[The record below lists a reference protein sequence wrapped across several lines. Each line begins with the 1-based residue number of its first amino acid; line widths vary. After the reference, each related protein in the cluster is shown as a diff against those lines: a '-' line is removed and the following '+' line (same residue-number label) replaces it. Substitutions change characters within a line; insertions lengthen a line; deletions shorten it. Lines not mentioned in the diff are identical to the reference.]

1 MFRIRVLSSFG
12 PARPLAILLTALFG
26 CGQAIAQDEQQGID
40 NIAADVA
47 QAITRNAHRSPA
59 PVEVFVEDFGDANQP
74 TTLLGVSLANEFA
87 FALSKHASGFD
98 VIDRARLTGMAQ
110 HDLTAQDAWK
120 CYCKPHATPVFVTGT
135 LTELGDTLGLSLH
148 VQEFQAPL
156 VDRRIQISLTPNL
169 KALASAPAPARP
181 TPTWVSRDHPPDPD
195 VKPATSGT
203 FGVGYPACIDCPQA
217 QYSAEG
223 TIAKIEGTVTL
234 DVVITAE
241 GFPAKITLLR
251 GLPCGMGEAAMK
263 AVEQWKF
270 RPATMDGKPVEASQV
285 IEVTFHLY

>member
-1 MFRIRVLSSFG
+1 MFRIRALSSFG
-12 PARPLAILLTALFG
+12 PVLLAILLTALLG
-26 CGQAIAQDEQQGID
+26 CGRAIAQDEQQGID

-47 QAITRNAHRSPA
+47 QAITRNAHGSPA
-59 PVEVFVEDFGDANQP
+59 PVEVFVEDFGEANQP

-87 FALSKHASGFD
+87 FALSTHAGGFD

-110 HDLTAQDAWK
+110 HDLTGQDAWK
-120 CYCKPHATPVFVTGT
+120 CYCKPHGTPVFVTGT
-135 LTELGDTLGLSLH
+135 FTELGDTLGLALH
-148 VQEFQAPL
+148 VQEFHAPL
-156 VDRRIQISLTPNL
+156 VDRGIQISLTPNL

-195 VKPATSGT
+195 VKPARSGT
-203 FGVGYPACIDCPQA
+203 LGVGYPACIDCPQA

-223 TIAKIEGTVTL
+223 TGAKIEGTVTL

-251 GLPCGMGEAAMK
+251 GLPCGMSEAAMK
-263 AVEQWKF
+263 AVEHWKF
-270 RPATMDGKPVEASQV
+270 RPATMDGKPVETSQV
-285 IEVTFHLY
+285 VEVTFHLY

>member
-1 MFRIRVLSSFG
+1 MFRIHVLSSFG
-12 PARPLAILLTALFG
+12 PVLPLAILLTALLG
-26 CGQAIAQDEQQGID
+26 CGRAIAQDEQQGID
-40 NIAADVA
+40 NIGADVA
-47 QAITRNAHRSPA
+47 QAIARNAHGSPA
-59 PVEVFVEDFGDANQP
+59 PVEVLVEDFGEANQP

-87 FALSKHASGFD
+87 FALSKHARGFD
-98 VIDRARLTGMAQ
+98 VIDRARLTGLAQ

-148 VQEFQAPL
+148 VQEFGAPL
-156 VDRRIQISLTPNL
+156 VDRRIQIFLTPNL
-169 KALASAPAPARP
+169 KALASAPVPARP

-234 DVVITAE
+234 DVVITAD

>member
-1 MFRIRVLSSFG
+1 MFRIRALSSFG
-12 PARPLAILLTALFG
+12 PVFPLAILLAVLLGWGHAT
-26 CGQAIAQDEQQGID
+26 AQDEQQGID
-40 NIAADVA
+40 NVAADVA
-47 QAITRNAHRSPA
+47 QAITRNAHGSPA
-59 PVEVFVEDFGDANQP
+59 PVEVFVEDFGDANRP

-98 VIDRARLTGMAQ
+98 VIDRARLTGVAQ
-110 HDLTAQDAWK
+110 PDLTGQDAWK
-120 CYCKPHATPVFVTGT
+120 CYGKPQATPVFVTGT
-135 LTELGDTLGLSLH
+135 LTELGDTLDLSLH
-148 VQEFQAPL
+148 VQEFHAPP

-203 FGVGYPACIDCPQA
+203 LGVGRPACIYCPQA
-217 QYSAEG
+217 QYSDEG
-223 TIAKIEGTVTL
+223 TIAKIEGTVAL
-234 DVVITAE
+234 NVVITAE

-263 AVEQWKF
+263 AVEHWKF
-270 RPATMDGKPVEASQV
+270 RAATMDGKPVEASQV